1 MDNSLFFKLFL
12 ALVGILLIWFL
23 YNNISKRSKKSESEN
38 INSKTIFSFFGAPG
52 AGKGTLAEQCIETL
66 GFQSLSTGDLCRE
79 NIKQQTEFGKQLQQ
93 YTKEGK
99 LVPDEIIF
107 GMVKNWFKEKAS
119 PNSPII
125 LDGFPRT
132 KEQAAMLNRFFKES
146 MPDYQFR
153 VVRLV
158 LPKEEIIERLG
169 NRVTCEKCKAV
180 YNLSM
185 PEAQK
190 GICPKCGG
198 KLIQREDDKPEV
210 IEKRFEVYQKNE
222 AEILNYYKSID
233 QKIEEMNISKLNP
246 KEVFEM
252 FKSLL

>member
-1 MDNSLFFKLFL
+1 MNKTLIIKFLLITGGIFVVWFL
-12 ALVGILLIWFL
+12 A
-23 YNNISKRSKKSESEN
+23 NNISKHYKKNKVEN
-38 INSKTIFSFFGAPG
+38 KIIFSFFGAPG
-52 AGKGTLAEQCIETL
+52 SGKGTLSEQCKQQL

-79 NIKQQTEFGKQLQQ
+79 NIKKQTDFGKQLQQ

-119 PNSPII
+119 PSSPII

-132 KEQAAMLNRFFKES
+132 KEQAAMLNQFLKES

-158 LPKEEIIERLG
+158 LPKEEIVERLG
-169 NRVTCEKCKAV
+169 NRVTCEKCQAV

-185 PEAQK
+185 PEAK
-190 GICPKCGG
+190 SGICPKCGG

-222 AEILNYYKSID
+222 ADILNYYKSVD
-233 QKIEEMNISKLNP
+233 QKIEEMNISKLSP
-246 KEVFEM
+246 KEVFEK
-252 FKSLL
+252 FKSLI